1 MKKLRETIRKILHE
15 ERDAG
20 RISPFLYCLTIL
32 SILYTGVIGLRN
44 HLYNSG
50 LLNIKK
56 LGCKVISVG
65 NITVGGTGKTPMVIM
80 LAQLLKEKGYKPVV
94 LSRGYRGKRNQAI
107 NVVSDGKNIFMGP
120 TTAGDEP
127 LLIAKSLDG
136 VPVVT
141 GAKRC
146 LTGTYAVEHFGAD
159 VVILDDAFQHR
170 ALYRDVDV
178 VLLDR
183 KRPFGNQSLLPA
195 GTLREPLKALK
206 RSDIVVLT
214 GIEGLKMELSQ
225 RSLVEKHTGHIPVF
239 NGYRRAKNLIKADTG
254 DKYPLDYLYGK
265 KVCAFSGIAEPEYFE
280 TIIASLSGHAAEFI
294 PFPDHHAYSTE
305 DIEKIN
311 DISQECSAQ
320 LILTTEKD
328 AIKLIDFEDFC
339 QNIYVL
345 CIEMTVFPFRDTFL
359 NTIQGKLE
367 E

>member
-1 MKKLRETIRKILHE
+1 MKKLRETARKILGE
-15 ERDAG
+15 ERDTRG
-20 RISPFLYCLTIL
+20 LSPFLYFLAIL
-32 SILYTGVIGLRN
+32 SILYSGVIGLRDY
-44 HLYNSG
+44 LYNIG

-65 NITVGGTGKTPMVIM
+65 NMTVGGTGKTPMVIM
-80 LAQLLKEKGYKPVV
+80 LAQLLKEKGYKPVI
-94 LSRGYRGKRNQAI
+94 LSRGYGGKRKQAI

-120 TTAGDEP
+120 ATAGDEP

-141 GAKRC
+141 GAERC

-170 ALYRDVDV
+170 ALHRDVDI

-183 KRPFGNQSLLPA
+183 NRPFGNRSLLPA

-214 GIEGLKMELSQ
+214 GIEGSQMESSQ
-225 RSLVEKHTGHIPVF
+225 RSLVERHTGHVPVF
-239 NGYRRAKNLIKADTG
+239 DGYRRPKNIIKADTG
-254 DKYPLDYLYGK
+254 HKYPLDYLYGK
-265 KVCAFSGIAEPEYFE
+265 KVCAFAGIGEPEYFE
-280 TIIASLSGHAAEFI
+280 KMIAALSGQGAEFI
-294 PFPDHHAYSTE
+294 PFPDHHVYTTG
-305 DIEKIN
+305 DIEKIYS
-311 DISQECSAQ
+311 ISRECFAQ

-328 AIKLIDFEDFC
+328 AIKLSNFGDFC

-345 CIEMTVFPFRDTFL
+345 SIEMSVYPFQDTFL